1 MIRRYVNVFLIG
13 LMVAGAAY
21 TFETKRRAEVVFDDV
36 RRLATEIARERETIE
51 LLKADLSVLTQP
63 ARLQALTERH
73 ANALALETLRVDQI
87 ITLDELPQRPV
98 DLSPFQG
105 GDPLGGYADNSNNN
119 IQ

>member
-1 MIRRYVNVFLIG
+1 MRRLMNLVLIC

-21 TFETKRRAEVVFDDV
+21 TFETKRRAESASEEV
-36 RRLATEIARERETIE
+36 RELAREIDRERETIE

-63 ARLQALTERH
+63 ARLQELTERH
-73 ANALALETLRVDQI
+73 AGALQLETLKVEQI

-98 DLSPFQG
+98 DLSPFQTENA
-105 GDPLGGYADNSNNN
+105 LGGYAGGSDTN